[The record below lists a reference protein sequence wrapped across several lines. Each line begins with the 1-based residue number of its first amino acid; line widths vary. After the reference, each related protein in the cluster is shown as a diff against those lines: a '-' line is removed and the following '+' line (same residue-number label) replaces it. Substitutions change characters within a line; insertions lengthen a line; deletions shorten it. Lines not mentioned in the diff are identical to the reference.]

1 MRPMTMPGDTSRA
14 ARELQ
19 LAAYRAMGGNR
30 RLQAALQMSEE
41 IRRVAAAG
49 VRARHPDW
57 PSAKVDRAVS
67 ELLIGGMVAT
77 RAR

>member
-1 MRPMTMPGDTSRA
+1 
-14 ARELQ
+14 
-19 LAAYRAMGGNR
+19 MGGNR

-57 PSAKVDRAVS
+57 PAAKVDRAVS